1 MFSTHLID
9 NTNKLLYVHELLKGT
24 TAMRHF
30 SYLIQIFLFFSRIG
44 EVFLMPK
51 IGHGI
56 LIRYLTSP
64 FWKLSSIFTVHV
76 LLNIIIGIIFRKI
89 HKKIAVPESIF

>member
-1 MFSTHLID
+1 MT
-9 NTNKLLYVHELLKGT
+9 
-24 TAMRHF
+24 HF

-76 LLNIIIGIIFRKI
+76 F
-89 HKKIAVPESIF
+89 

>member
-1 MFSTHLID
+1 MFSTHLIG
-9 NTNKLLYVHELLKGT
+9 NTNKLLYVHELLKFRRGT
-24 TAMRHF
+24 TTMRHF

-64 FWKLSSIFTVHV
+64 F
-76 LLNIIIGIIFRKI
+76 
-89 HKKIAVPESIF
+89 

>member
-64 FWKLSSIFTVHV
+64 F
-76 LLNIIIGIIFRKI
+76 
-89 HKKIAVPESIF
+89 

>member
-9 NTNKLLYVHELLKGT
+9 NTNKLLYVHELLKGA

-64 FWKLSSIFTVHV
+64 F
-76 LLNIIIGIIFRKI
+76 
-89 HKKIAVPESIF
+89 